1 MADTRRVPPTRSS
14 LLASGALGAALLAV
28 AACGAEGA
36 GAECTMI
43 GSSPGMS
50 VVVRHPDAARV
61 ASASLR
67 VCWDGTCREPGIGLG
82 PSSTSVPLGC
92 EGEEPDAVCAASAS
106 PDGGKTGFAVVEGL
120 PKAPVQVT
128 LELRDA
134 GGRVL
139 VDRRLDVTPKA
150 TYPNGPDCDEGAP
163 QVVLTVADGTVTA
176 A

>member
-14 LLASGALGAALLAV
+14 LLASGALGAVLLAV

-36 GAECTMI
+36 GAECTLL
-43 GSSPGMS
+43 GSSPGVS
-50 VVVRHPDAARV
+50 VAVRPPDAPRV

-67 VCWDGTCREPGIGLG
+67 VCWDGTCREPELGLG
-82 PSSTSVPLGC
+82 NSSTSVPLGC
-92 EGEEPDAVCAASAS
+92 EGEEPDAACAASAS
-106 PDGGKTGFAVVEGL
+106 PDEGKIGFAVVEGL

-128 LELRDA
+128 LKLRDG

-139 VDRRLDVTPKA
+139 VDRSLDVTPKA
-150 TYPNGPDCDEGAP
+150 TFPNGPDCAEGGP
-163 QVVLTVADGTVTA
+163 QVALTVADGTVTA